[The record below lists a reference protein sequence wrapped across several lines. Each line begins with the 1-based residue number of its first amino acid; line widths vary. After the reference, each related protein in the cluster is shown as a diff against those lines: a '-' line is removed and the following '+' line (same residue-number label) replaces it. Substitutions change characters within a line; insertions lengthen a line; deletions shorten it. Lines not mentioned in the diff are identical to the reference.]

1 MLSAIIGAV
10 AIAVVRIVFDTTV
23 AAPGMQNGRLPY
35 ASETGIEYLTTKGGN
50 RVAVS
55 TDAQGHVWM
64 VDRAGDLYFDTGD
77 PNVGFFVVDPEGEM
91 VNMWEENGKTQRKM
105 VGNIN
110 ELANV
115 RTKELGDVSAFPTRD
130 SSQDIDIATFAQENE
145 MSGGVPGAYPRFLE
159 DRVVSRSW
167 FDKLLTEYKKSNK

>member
-1 MLSAIIGAV
+1 
-10 AIAVVRIVFDTTV
+10 
-23 AAPGMQNGRLPY
+23 
-35 ASETGIEYLTTKGGN
+35 
-50 RVAVS
+50 
-55 TDAQGHVWM
+55 
-64 VDRAGDLYFDTGD
+64 
-77 PNVGFFVVDPEGEM
+77 M

-145 MSGGVPGAYPRFLE
+145 MSGVRATLCSTILWPVMHAVSSSLLLPTNESQPALLLVLLFRLLINRFL
-159 DRVVSRSW
+159 S
-167 FDKLLTEYKKSNK
+167 LLYIPILEG